1 VRAVSSIGVASA
13 VFLVV
18 FGGALLGFYLR
29 TVLPEEHLSEDSK
42 RVVQLATGLIAT
54 LAALVLGLLIASA
67 KGSYDKQNEE
77 VQQTCA
83 AVVQLD
89 RALAHYGPETKEIRA
104 ALRNTLER
112 RLALT
117 WPEHGA
123 GVGLAGMDT
132 ISPEVI
138 EDGIRALAPQND
150 AQRGFQARAM
160 ELTSSILAA
169 RWLVIEQ
176 AGSSIRFPLLAVVVF
191 WLAAIFTSF
200 GLMVRPNA
208 TVVTVLVLCALS
220 ASISIFLIFEFDR
233 PFAGVLKISSDPLRF
248 ALVRLGQ

>member
-1 VRAVSSIGVASA
+1 MGSVAVGSA
-13 VFLVV
+13 VFVVV

-29 TVLPEEHLSEDSK
+29 TVLPDEHLSEDSK
-42 RVVQLATGLIAT
+42 KVVQLATGLIAT

-67 KGSYDKQNEE
+67 KGSYDTQNEE
-77 VQQTCA
+77 VKQTCA
-83 AVVQLD
+83 AIVQLD
-89 RALAHYGPETKEIRA
+89 RALAHYGPETTGIRA
-104 ALRNTLER
+104 ALRNALEH

-123 GVGLAGMDT
+123 GVGLAGMNT
-132 ISPEVI
+132 TGPEVI

-160 ELTSSILAA
+160 ELTSAILAA

-176 AGSSIRFPLLAVVVF
+176 SGSSIRFPLLAVVIF
-191 WLAAIFTSF
+191 WLATIFTSF

-220 ASISIFLIFEFDR
+220 VSISIFLIFEFDQ
-233 PFAGVLKISSDPLRF
+233 PFEGVLRISGDPLRF
-248 ALVRLGQ
+248 ALAHLGQ